1 MLNTT
6 AGRYVKSI
14 LIPGLVFRFPPKWP
28 RLIWLLFFWAASRL
42 KWEGWTTKENT
53 EIFDLPF
60 NDGLTDVILILG
72 ERKNP
77 FSSTSFKSQL
87 SHYWHEVMV
96 DLTRIFLGEL
106 QTSFTKMALSFS
118 RRLTKNGGNS
128 SEGVLRMNWYLD
140 PVPEGTGLVGGSR
153 IIPRVGPP
161 VQPERGWGQPCW
173 LC

>member
-1 MLNTT
+1 
-6 AGRYVKSI
+6 
-14 LIPGLVFRFPPKWP
+14 
-28 RLIWLLFFWAASRL
+28 
-42 KWEGWTTKENT
+42 
-53 EIFDLPF
+53 
-60 NDGLTDVILILG
+60 
-72 ERKNP
+72 
-77 FSSTSFKSQL
+77 
-87 SHYWHEVMV
+87 MV

-161 VQPERGWGQPCW
+161 VQPERG
-173 LC
+173 